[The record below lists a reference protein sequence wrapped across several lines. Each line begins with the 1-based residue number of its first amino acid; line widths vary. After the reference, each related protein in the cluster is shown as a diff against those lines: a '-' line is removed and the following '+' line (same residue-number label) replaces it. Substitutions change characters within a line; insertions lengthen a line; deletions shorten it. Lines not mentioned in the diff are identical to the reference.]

1 MQTCWSEEEKVK
13 QHQGLGAL
21 LIGGAVLVTTQ
32 PVWATAT
39 QVTGVRVNPNGNGV
53 QVVLETRDG
62 DRPQIFMINRR
73 NDLVADITNTQLR
86 LPQGNNFR
94 QDNPAPGIAAVTI
107 TQMNANSIRVTV
119 SGTNAP
125 PKGQIIDRP
134 GGGGIA
140 LSFSGAGGGAAAA
153 PTQTT
158 PTQGNSPTAQVPTS
172 QPPTGQTPL
181 VPNPQIT
188 INGQPAPAAGTIQP
202 TSPTPPFLPRAVA
215 PPVGDIAVSE
225 VDPSGSSIDLG
236 TGERI
241 PRLLLR
247 EAPVREVLSLL
258 SRAAGLNIV
267 FVGPQAG
274 GPGQQGQTQQGAPGQ
289 PGAAQS
295 LDSTISLDIENEPLQ
310 DVFNYILRI
319 TGLEAN
325 RSGRTIFVGTRLPDE
340 ARNVISRTLRL
351 NQVTV
356 EAAAN
361 FLTTLGAETQV
372 PIQRLRIET
381 VGVPGTTT
389 ARTVEIREPAII
401 ALRPVE
407 GVGPLPLRG
416 LSVST
421 NERLN
426 FITIVGDPRKVEL
439 AASYLTQ
446 LDARRRQVAVNVK
459 IIDVNL
465 LNTDLANTSFSFGVG
480 RAFFSVDGGA
490 AYFNYGGFR
499 PPQAAEASGS
509 LVNPTVIPNPIQG
522 TPFLDPTSP
531 ISVPGATPG
540 RVDIGVDGSINVQP
554 NTPGAFPRPV
564 APFGPGGNPL
574 IGGITE
580 FTPATPTTVT
590 TTITPGTPGT
600 PATQD
605 RTTPD
610 RFITQ
615 PDGTVTV
622 IPGQFIPGTPGTPPT
637 PPTTTRSVSVGQP
650 GTITTALPSLFQFP
664 SRFLSLLQAQITS
677 NNAKILT
684 DPTLLIQEG
693 ETASVNLG
701 QEVVTNRIIQR
712 ENTNAGQ
719 TVTERVEKGNAGLTL
734 QIQVSRIDDN
744 GFVTMTVNPSITA
757 PSGVSTI
764 AGGSQITLLARRDLQ
779 SGQIR
784 IRDGQTLIL
793 SGIIQDSDRTSVSK
807 VPILGDIPILGALFR
822 RTERQNARQ
831 EVIVLLTPQVMDD
844 ASGAPFGYRYR
855 PSPDVQQMLQQ
866 RGGIPGVNNR

>member
-1 MQTCWSEEEKVK
+1 MK

-21 LIGGAVLVTTQ
+21 LIGGGVLLATQ
-32 PVWATAT
+32 PVWAAAT

-86 LPQGNNFR
+86 LPQGNTFR

-119 SGTNAP
+119 SGTNGV
-125 PKGQIIDRP
+125 PKGEIVDRP

-158 PTQGNSPTAQVPTS
+158 PNQGNSPTAQVPTA
-172 QPPTGQTPL
+172 QQPTGQTPL
-181 VPNPQIT
+181 VTNPQIT
-188 INGQPAPAAGTIQP
+188 INGQPAPASGTIQP
-202 TSPTPPFLPRAVA
+202 VSPAPPFLPRAVA

-225 VDPSGSSIDLG
+225 ADTSASTIDLG
-236 TGERI
+236 TAERI

-247 EAPVREVLSLL
+247 DAPVREVLSLL
-258 SRAAGLNIV
+258 ARAANLNIA
-267 FVGPQAG
+267 FVKPTPTGGQA
-274 GPGQQGQTQQGAPGQ
+274 QAQGQGQGLGL
-289 PGAAQS
+289 
-295 LDSTISLDIENEPLQ
+295 LDSTISLDIENESIQ
-310 DVFNYILRI
+310 DVFNYVLRI
-319 TGLEAN
+319 SRLEAN
-325 RSGRTIFVGTRLPDE
+325 REGRTIFVGTRLPDQ

-351 NQVTV
+351 NQILALDATR
-356 EAAAN
+356 
-361 FLTTLGAETQV
+361 FLIEQGAERNEVRTTTQIV
-372 PIQRLRIET
+372 TIGE
-381 VGVPGTTT
+381 GAT
-389 ARTVEIREPAII
+389 ARTVTTTQTQ
-401 ALRPVE
+401 VE
-407 GVGPLPLRG
+407 LVTADELNDQGQTSYKGNANLPLRG
-416 LSVST
+416 VLVT
-421 NERLN
+421 PNERLN
-426 FITIVGDPRKVEL
+426 AITVVGDPRKIEL
-439 AASYLTQ
+439 ASALISQ

-480 RAFFSVDGGA
+480 RAFFSIDGGA

-509 LVNPTVIPNPIQG
+509 LVSPTVIPNPIQG
-522 TPFLDPTSP
+522 SPFFDPNSF
-531 ISVPGATPG
+531 INVPGTVP
-540 RVDIGVDGSINVQP
+540 RTITVDP
-554 NTPGAFPRPV
+554 NTGQAREVQGTGVGQFLAPSAPV
-564 APFGPGGNPL
+564 SGNPL
-574 IGGITE
+574 GAGITQIQ
-580 FTPATPTTVT
+580 PATNTV
-590 TTITPGTPGT
+590 ITF
-600 PATQD
+600 Q
-605 RTTPD
+605 R
-610 RFITQ
+610 Q
-615 PDGTVTV
+615 QNPDGTV
-622 IPGQFIPGTPGTPPT
+622 IFTPQ
-637 PPTTTRSVSVGQP
+637 VSQGQP
-650 GTITTALPSLFQFP
+650 GSITTALPSLFQFP
-664 SRFLSLLQAQITS
+664 TRFLSLLQAQITN

-757 PSGVSTI
+757 PSGVANI

-793 SGIIQDSDRTSVSK
+793 SGIIQDSDRTSITK

-831 EVIVLLTPQVMDD
+831 EVIVLLTPQVLDD
-844 ASGAPFGYRYR
+844 SSGAPFGYRYR

>member
-1 MQTCWSEEEKVK
+1 MK

-21 LIGGAVLVTTQ
+21 LIGGGVLLATQ
-32 PVWATAT
+32 PVWAAAT

-86 LPQGNNFR
+86 LPQGNSFR

-119 SGTNAP
+119 SGTNGV

-140 LSFSGAGGGAAAA
+140 LNFSSAGGGAAAA

-158 PTQGNSPTAQVPTS
+158 PTQGNSPTAQVPTA

-181 VPNPQIT
+181 VPNPQIN
-188 INGQPAPAAGTIQP
+188 INGQPAPPAGTIQP

-225 VDPSGSSIDLG
+225 ADTSASTIDLG
-236 TGERI
+236 TAERI

-247 EAPVREVLSLL
+247 DAPVREVLSLL
-258 SRAAGLNIV
+258 ARAANLNIA
-267 FVGPQAG
+267 FVKPTPTGGQA
-274 GPGQQGQTQQGAPGQ
+274 QAQGQAQGLGL
-289 PGAAQS
+289 
-295 LDSTISLDIENEPLQ
+295 LDSTISLDIENESIQ
-310 DVFNYILRI
+310 DVFNYVLRI
-319 TGLEAN
+319 TRLEAN
-325 RSGRTIFVGTRLPDE
+325 REGRTIFVGTRLPDQ

-351 NQVTV
+351 NQVLALDATR
-356 EAAAN
+356 
-361 FLTTLGAETQV
+361 FLIEQGAERNEVRTTTQV
-372 PIQRLRIET
+372 ITIGE
-381 VGVPGTTT
+381 GAT
-389 ARTVEIREPAII
+389 ARTVTTTQTQ
-401 ALRPVE
+401 VE
-407 GVGPLPLRG
+407 LVTADELNDQGQTSYKGNANLPLRG
-416 LSVST
+416 VLVT
-421 NERLN
+421 PNERVN
-426 FITIVGDPRKVEL
+426 TVTIVGDPRKIEL
-439 AASYLTQ
+439 ASALISQ

-480 RAFFSVDGGA
+480 RAFFSIDGGA

-499 PPQAAEASGS
+499 PPQAGEAAGS
-509 LVNPTVIPNPIQG
+509 LVSPTVIPNPIQG
-522 TPFLDPTSP
+522 TPFLDPNSP
-531 ISVPGATPG
+531 ILVPGTTPG
-540 RVDIGVDGSINVQP
+540 RVDVGADGSINIQP
-554 NTPGAFPRPV
+554 NQPGAFPRPV
-564 APFGPGGNPL
+564 APFGTGGNPL
-574 IGGITE
+574 VGGITE
-580 FTPATPTTVT
+580 VQPATPTTVT

-600 PATQD
+600 PATPD

-637 PPTTTRSVSVGQP
+637 PPTTTRTVNVGQP
-650 GTITTALPSLFQFP
+650 GSITTALPSLFQFP
-664 SRFLSLLQAQITS
+664 TRFLSLLQAQITN

-744 GFVTMTVNPSITA
+744 GFITMTVNPSITA
-757 PSGVSTI
+757 PSGVANI

-793 SGIIQDSDRTSVSK
+793 SGIIQDSDRTSITK

-822 RTERQNARQ
+822 RTERSNARQ
-831 EVIVLLTPQVMDD
+831 EVIVLLTPQVLDD